1 MESLIALS
9 AYFEGT
15 DKAREQTD
23 IAEQAS
29 GSSHFVGSC
38 GHANAWKCCE
48 RLVQIA
54 QACGIL
60 LVDISIMSS

>member
-38 GHANAWKCCE
+38 GHANVWKHWE
-48 RLVQIA
+48 WLAQVA
-54 QACGIL
+54 QACRNL